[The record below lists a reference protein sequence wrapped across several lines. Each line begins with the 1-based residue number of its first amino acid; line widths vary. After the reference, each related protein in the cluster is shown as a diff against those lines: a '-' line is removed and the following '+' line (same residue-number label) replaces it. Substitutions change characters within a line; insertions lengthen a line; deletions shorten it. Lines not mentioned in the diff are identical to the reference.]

1 MSISPLNDELKRK
14 ISEGVKRTLRAKI
27 SRGESVGRPVG
38 IPKLDGKKNIIARR
52 IGKGIKAKR
61 VARDFDVSQATLSRW
76 MKYHKIKIQ

>member
-1 MSISPLNDELKRK
+1 MSISPLNDEQKHN
-14 ISEGVKRTLRAKI
+14 ISVGVKRALHAKML
-27 SRGESVGRPVG
+27 RGELVGRPIG

-61 VARDFDVSQATLSRW
+61 VASDFDVSQATLSRW